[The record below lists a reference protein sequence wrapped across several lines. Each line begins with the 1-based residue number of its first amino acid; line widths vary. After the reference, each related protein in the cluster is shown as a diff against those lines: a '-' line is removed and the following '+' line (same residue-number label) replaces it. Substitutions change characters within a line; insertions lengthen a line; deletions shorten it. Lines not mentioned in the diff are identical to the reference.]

1 MQTLKLKIGGM
12 TCNHCVMR
20 VKKALEGCKGAA
32 TADVDLASASAVVTG
47 ETLDS
52 AELIKC
58 VVAAGYT
65 AKESENHSV

>member
-20 VKKALEGCKGAA
+20 VKKALETCQGAA
-32 TADVDLASASAVVTG
+32 SAEVDLASASAVVTG

-58 VVAAGYT
+58 VEAAGYT
-65 AKESENHSV
+65 AQDSENHNV